1 MKQKRLIIAA
11 LVAVLLAGGYGLRT
25 LAVRH
30 EGTNR
35 VAKATGYHCPMHPTF
50 HSDKPGS
57 CPICSMTLVP
67 DEAAE
72 AGGAQ
77 GSAKHICVLHK
88 CKMTN
93 CLMELTAEVGQKI
106 TCPICG
112 TAEAAE
118 LPKGKPLYY
127 RNPMHP
133 EVTSPVPTKDDMGMD
148 YVPVYAEEGTAS
160 TVSGQGAFVLS
171 EEKRQL
177 IGMKSVPVEI
187 RDLSVIVRASGR
199 VAYDPDLYHAI
210 AEYSEAAKARDA
222 VKESPYP
229 DVHQRADAL
238 VRASELRLRQIGLSE
253 EQINAIA
260 GSTQPPTNLL
270 FGGPGGT
277 VWVYAQVYEY
287 EIALVK
293 PGQSVELTTPAYPGR
308 KFRGIVKALDSIL
321 SSETRSLKAR
331 IEVPNPEG
339 LLKLE
344 MYVDAAIKAG
354 IGRTLALPESALMD
368 TGERQLAFIDL
379 GAGRIEPREVRVGRE
394 AEGYYEVL
402 SGLKAGEMVV
412 TSANFLIDSES
423 KLKSTPAVKAKKSE
437 HVGHQ
442 R

>member
-1 MKQKRLIIAA
+1 MKKKGLILAA
-11 LVAVLLAGGYGLRT
+11 VVAVLLAGGYGLR
-25 LAVRH
+25 AF
-30 EGTNR
+30 
-35 VAKATGYHCPMHPTF
+35 VARRWASSPVAATAGYHCPMHLTF

-57 CPICSMTLVP
+57 CPICSMTLVL
-67 DEAAE
+67 DEGAAGE
-72 AGGAQ
+72 AQ
-77 GSAKHICVLHK
+77 GTAKHICLLHK
-88 CKMTN
+88 CKMTH

-118 LPKGKPLYY
+118 MPKGKPLYY

-133 EVTSPVPTKDDMGMD
+133 DVTSPVPMKDDMGMN
-148 YVPVYAEEGTAS
+148 YVPVYAEEGAAS

-171 EEKRQL
+171 EEKRQML
-177 IGMKSVPVEI
+177 GMKSEAVEV
-187 RDLSVIVRASGR
+187 RDLSVVVRASGR

-238 VRASELRLRQIGLSE
+238 VHASELRLRQIGLSE
-253 EQINAIA
+253 EQISAIS

-277 VWVYAQVYEY
+277 VWVYAQIYEY

-308 KFRGIVKALDSIL
+308 KFRGVVKALDSIL

-331 IEVPNPEG
+331 IEVPNSEG

-344 MYVDAAIKAG
+344 MYVDASIKAG

-379 GAGRIEPREVRVGRE
+379 GHGRIEPREVRVGRE

-402 SGLKAGEMVV
+402 SGLKRGEKVV

-437 HVGHQ
+437 HEGHQ

>member
-1 MKQKRLIIAA
+1 MKKNGLILAA
-11 LVAVLLAGGYGLRT
+11 LVAVLFAGGYGLRA

-30 EGTNR
+30 AGASRT
-35 VAKATGYHCPMHPTF
+35 ATATGYHCPMHPTF
-50 HSDKPGS
+50 HSDKRGS

-67 DEAAE
+67 DEVA
-72 AGGAQ
+72 AGGAL

-88 CKMTN
+88 CKMAH
-93 CLMELTAEVGQKI
+93 CLMELTAKVGQKI

-118 LPKGKPLYY
+118 IPKGKPLYY
-127 RNPMHP
+127 RNPMNP
-133 EVTSPVPTKDDMGMD
+133 EVTSPVPMKDGMGMD
-148 YVPVYAEEGTAS
+148 YVPVYAEEGAAGK
-160 TVSGQGAFVLS
+160 VSGQGAFVLS
-171 EEKRQL
+171 EEKRRM
-177 IGMKSVPVEI
+177 IGMKTEPVEF
-187 RDLSVIVRASGR
+187 RDLSAVVRASGR

-210 AEYSEAAKARDA
+210 AEHSEAAKAREA

-238 VRASELRLRQIGLSE
+238 VRSSELRLRQIGLSE
-253 EQINAIA
+253 EQIAAIA
-260 GSTQPPTNLL
+260 GSSQPPTNLL

-287 EIALVK
+287 EISLVK
-293 PGQSVELTTPAYPGR
+293 PGQPVGIVTPAYPGR
-308 KFRGIVKALDSIL
+308 KFRGVVKALDSIL
-321 SSETRSLKAR
+321 SPETRSLKVR

-379 GAGRIEPREVRVGRE
+379 GNGRIEPREVRVGRE

-402 SGLKAGEMVV
+402 SGLKRGEKVV

-423 KLKSTPAVKAKKSE
+423 KLKSAPSGPAKNGAHE
-437 HVGHQ
+437 GHQ
-442 R
+442 H

>member
-1 MKQKRLIIAA
+1 MKQKGLILATVI
-11 LVAVLLAGGYGLRT
+11 AVLLAGGYGLRT
-25 LAVRH
+25 LVVRRGDASRAASAV
-30 EGTNR
+30 
-35 VAKATGYHCPMHPTF
+35 GYHCPMHPTF

-67 DEAAE
+67 DEPAT
-72 AGGAQ
+72 GGAQ

-88 CKMTN
+88 CTMTH

-118 LPKGKPLYY
+118 VTKGKPLYY

-133 EVTSPVPTKDDMGMD
+133 EATSPVPMKDDMGMD
-148 YVPVYAEEGTAS
+148 YVPVYAEEGAAS
-160 TVSGQGAFVLS
+160 AVPGQGSFVLS
-171 EEKRQL
+171 EEKRQM
-177 IGMKSVPVEI
+177 IGMKSELVEF
-187 RDLSVIVRASGR
+187 RDLSVVVRASGR

-222 VKESPYP
+222 VNASPYP

-238 VRASELRLRQIGLSE
+238 LHASELRLRQIGLSE
-253 EQINAIA
+253 EQISAIA
-260 GSTQPPTNLL
+260 GSSQPPTNLL

-287 EIALVK
+287 EISLVK
-293 PGQSVELTTPAYPGR
+293 PGQSVEIVTPAYPGR
-308 KFRGIVKALDSIL
+308 KFRGVVKALDSIL
-321 SSETRSLKAR
+321 SSETRSLKVR

-344 MYVDAAIKAG
+344 MYVDAAIQAG
-354 IGRTLALPESALMD
+354 IGRKLALPESALMD
-368 TGERQLAFIDL
+368 TGERQLAFVDL
-379 GAGRIEPREVRVGRE
+379 GGGRVEPRAVRVGRE

-402 SGLKAGEMVV
+402 SGLKRGEKVV

-423 KLKSTPAVKAKKSE
+423 KLKSAPSGPVKKSE
-437 HVGHQ
+437 HEGHQ